1 MEELIEKVEKL
12 RQVLDQTECIQSF
25 RRVEKDVIK
34 DQDLLQK
41 IRRYQETHSVD
52 IKQEIFQNP
61 LFLDYKQRENDCC
74 FLIMEINQRLKK
86 IVGKKHCR

>member
-12 RQVLDQTECIQSF
+12 KQVLDEAECIQSF
-25 RRVEKDVIK
+25 KCAKKDVVK
-34 DQDLLQK
+34 DKDLLQK
-41 IRRYQETHSVD
+41 IKNYQETHHMD

-61 LFLDYKQRENDCC
+61 LFLNYKQRENDCC